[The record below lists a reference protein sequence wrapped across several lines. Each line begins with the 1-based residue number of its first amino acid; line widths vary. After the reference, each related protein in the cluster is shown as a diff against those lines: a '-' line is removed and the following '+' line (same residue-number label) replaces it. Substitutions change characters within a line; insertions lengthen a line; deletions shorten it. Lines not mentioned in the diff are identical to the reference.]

1 MEDEGDGEGGTCT
14 SLCVLAHL
22 ECIQT
27 LCKHFCR
34 DQSYASLTEE
44 VHDTH
49 IYIYKYI
56 CSGNSVYIFLL
67 RGTKSVYMLT
77 M

>member
-1 MEDEGDGEGGTCT
+1 MEDEGEGEGGTCT

-44 VHDTH
+44 VHNT
-49 IYIYKYI
+49 YIYKYI
-56 CSGNSVYIFLL
+56 CSPSVYIFLL
-67 RGTKSVYMLT
+67 RGTKSMYMLT

>member
-1 MEDEGDGEGGTCT
+1 MEDEGEGEGGTCT

-49 IYIYKYI
+49 IYIYIYI
-56 CSGNSVYIFLL
+56 NIYVALVCISFYCVGQ
-67 RGTKSVYMLT
+67 RACTC
-77 M
+77 